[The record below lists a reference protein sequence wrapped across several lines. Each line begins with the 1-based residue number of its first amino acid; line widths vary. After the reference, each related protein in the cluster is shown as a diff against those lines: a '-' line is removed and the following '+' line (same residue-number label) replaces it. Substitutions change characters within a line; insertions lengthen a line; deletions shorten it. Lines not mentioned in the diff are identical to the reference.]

1 MSISDSLFDFA
12 TGTNITDAIKNF
24 QECIVRVNHTSFG
37 QGNPDLGGIGVVLS
51 LYVLCY
57 TCTICSILVIAL
69 GFTFDKKAHRWGS
82 SNRQSHKT
90 IFRALRRINAAL
102 TTALRSL
109 LDSALYLSL
118 TIQIAAILYGGD
130 IKPRKAPY
138 FVIDLLGGDLYNFI
152 LTLYTS
158 IITIC
163 PVLTLISTPYL
174 RTSFRRR
181 DLRLVIVTAAIA
193 CAGHLNIDRT
203 KIYKSLAP
211 EFPKEGCVPG
221 FLVDLLP
228 EGTEFKLLRT
238 SWALCA
244 AALGFLVFLEWE
256 EPEKNGV
263 PRFWRKVW
271 GCFCGR
277 WCLAG
282 ASSQYHSGDSS
293 CNGNEATYDPT
304 STSTSKRS
312 PRAKKF
318 FNCIWVMYF
327 GIYIWNHGLPIYLL
341 LRIRWMR
348 RHLRSIIQPPGP
360 STIIYVPEFANYH
373 AVLTEEAK
381 NWDNDDW
388 SFGQVLTMSLWFPAF
403 LEMVYVLFVGEE
415 PALTG
420 TLPVR
425 FKAVENPSSESLDS
439 LISHRSEPSDEER
452 KTGRIVV

>member
-244 AALGFLVFLEWE
+244 AALG
-256 EPEKNGV
+256 
-263 PRFWRKVW
+263 
-271 GCFCGR
+271 
-277 WCLAG
+277 
-282 ASSQYHSGDSS
+282 
-293 CNGNEATYDPT
+293 
-304 STSTSKRS
+304 
-312 PRAKKF
+312 
-318 FNCIWVMYF
+318 
-327 GIYIWNHGLPIYLL
+327 
-341 LRIRWMR
+341 WMR